1 MQRGSS
7 GLGGAAHSRGIGHHG
22 HPPRSA
28 VRRIVFPSRAPP
40 YREDRFDRQPRK
52 PQRVA
57 AIAIARKTRNGLLL
71 TLPLLAFIA
80 VFFAAPIGAM
90 LWRSVSNP
98 LPASLLP
105 RTAAVL
111 ASWDA
116 QAIPGEDAFAA
127 VVEDLKTLPNK
138 QDAARLGAQLNFEL
152 GGLNS
157 LMRKTAR
164 EAGKLTPPYGESLP
178 KLDPTWGKRA
188 TWAALAVG
196 LQTFT
201 AKNYLA
207 ALDLRY
213 GEDLGIVQAPDRDRL
228 YIMLF
233 VRTAW
238 VAALVAAICL
248 LLGYPLAHLLATAG
262 PKTAGLLMILLLL
275 PFWTSLLVRTTAWI
289 VLLQSQ
295 GVVNDA
301 LVWLGII
308 SDQGR
313 IQLVYNMTGTL
324 IAMTQILLPFMVLPL
339 YSVMKTIPPVY
350 LKAATSMGAR
360 PFQGFWRVYLP
371 MTMPG
376 VAAGVLLVFI
386 LAVGYYITPAL
397 VGGASGQLISN
408 WIAYH
413 MQQSLNWG
421 LAAALGGLLLFGV
434 ILLYLAFNKIAG
446 ADRLRFG

>member
-1 MQRGSS
+1 
-7 GLGGAAHSRGIGHHG
+7 
-22 HPPRSA
+22 
-28 VRRIVFPSRAPP
+28 
-40 YREDRFDRQPRK
+40 
-52 PQRVA
+52 
-57 AIAIARKTRNGLLL
+57 
-71 TLPLLAFIA
+71 LPLLAFIA
-80 VFFAAPIGAM
+80 VFFVAPIGAM

-111 ASWDA
+111 TDWHAEA
-116 QAIPGEDAFAA
+116 LPGEPAFAA
-127 VVEDLKTLPNK
+127 LVADLTSLPER
-138 QDAARLGAQLNFEL
+138 QDAARLGAQLNFEA

-157 LMRKTAR
+157 LIRKTAR
-164 EAGKLTPPYGESLP
+164 QAGGLQQPYADALT
-178 KLDPTWGKRA
+178 KLDPAWGRIA
-188 TWAALAVG
+188 TWAAIKTGTQAV
-196 LQTFT
+196 TP
-201 AKNYLA
+201 KNYLA
-207 ALDLRY
+207 ALDLRRN
-213 GEDLGIVQAPDRDRL
+213 ERLEITQAPENERIYL
-228 YIMLF
+228 MLF
-233 VRTAW
+233 GRTAW
-238 VAALVAAICL
+238 VAALVTVLCL
-248 LLGYPLAHLLATAG
+248 ILGYPLAHVLANAS
-262 PKTAGLLMILLLL
+262 PRSASILMILLLL

-301 LVWLGII
+301 LVWLGLV
-308 SDQGR
+308 DDKAR
-313 IQLVYNMTGTL
+313 VQLVYNMTGTL

-339 YSVMKTIPPVY
+339 YAVMKTIPPTY
-350 LKAATSMGAR
+350 MRAASSMGAR

-376 VAAGVLLVFI
+376 VAAGGLLVFI

-421 LAAALGGLLLFGV
+421 LAAALGALLLFAV
-434 ILLYLAFNKIAG
+434 VLLYLAFNRIAG

>member
-1 MQRGSS
+1 MPQTPARPT
-7 GLGGAAHSRGIGHHG
+7 AT
-22 HPPRSA
+22 
-28 VRRIVFPSRAPP
+28 RR
-40 YREDRFDRQPRK
+40 RQ
-52 PQRVA
+52 
-57 AIAIARKTRNGLLL
+57 GLLL

-80 VFFAAPIGAM
+80 VFFAAPIGMM

-105 RTAAVL
+105 RTTAAL
-111 ASWDA
+111 ADWDA
-116 QAIPGEDAFAA
+116 RAVPEEAAFAA
-127 VVEDLKTLPNK
+127 LVADLNALPER
-138 QDAARLGAQLNFEL
+138 QDAARLGSQLNFEA

-157 LMRKTAR
+157 LIRKTAR
-164 EAGKLTPPYGESLP
+164 QAAKLEAPFAEALTKVDAAWGSL
-178 KLDPTWGKRA
+178 A
-188 TWAALAVG
+188 TWAAIKTGTEAI
-196 LQTFT
+196 T

-207 ALDLRY
+207 ALDLRRN
-213 GEDLGIVQAPDRDRL
+213 ERLEIVPAPEESRIYL
-228 YIMLF
+228 MLF
-233 VRTAW
+233 GRTAW
-238 VAALVAAICL
+238 VAALVTVLCL
-248 LLGYPLAHLLATAG
+248 LLGYPLAHVLANAG
-262 PKTAGLLMILLLL
+262 PKTASVLMILLLL

-301 LVWLGII
+301 LVWLGLV
-308 SDQGR
+308 DDKAR
-313 IQLVYNMTGTL
+313 VQLVYNMTGTL

-339 YSVMKTIPPVY
+339 YSVMKTIPPSY
-350 LKAATSMGAR
+350 LRAASSMGAR

-376 VAAGVLLVFI
+376 IAAGGLLVFI

-421 LAAALGGLLLFGV
+421 LAAALGALLLFAV
-434 ILLYLAFNKIAG
+434 VLLYLAFNRLAG

>member
-1 MQRGSS
+1 MPETPIRP
-7 GLGGAAHSRGIGHHG
+7 AAT
-22 HPPRSA
+22 
-28 VRRIVFPSRAPP
+28 RR
-40 YREDRFDRQPRK
+40 RQ
-52 PQRVA
+52 
-57 AIAIARKTRNGLLL
+57 GLLL

-98 LPASLLP
+98 LPAQLLP
-105 RTAAVL
+105 RTMQAL
-111 ASWDA
+111 AGWDA
-116 QAIPGEDAFAA
+116 AALPGEDAYAA
-127 VVEDLKTLPNK
+127 LVEDLKALPEK

-152 GGLNS
+152 SGLNS
-157 LMRKTAR
+157 LIRKTAR
-164 EAGKLTPPYGESLP
+164 EASKLTPPFAESFA
-178 KLDPTWGKRA
+178 KLDPMWARKA
-188 TWAALAVG
+188 IWAAIKVG
-196 LQTFT
+196 TGTPT

-207 ALDLRY
+207 ALDLRTS
-213 GEDLGIVQAPDRDRL
+213 ENLEITQAPEKERIYR
-228 YIMLF
+228 MLF
-233 VRTAW
+233 ARTAW
-238 VAALVAAICL
+238 VAALATLLCL
-248 LLGYPLAHLLATAG
+248 ILGYPLAHVLANAGPRTAG
-262 PKTAGLLMILLLL
+262 VLMILLLL

-295 GVVNDA
+295 GVVNDV
-301 LVWLGII
+301 LVWLGLV
-308 SDQGR
+308 DDKER

-339 YSVMKTIPPVY
+339 YAVMKTIPPTY
-350 LKAATSMGAR
+350 LRAASSMGAR
-360 PFQGFWRVYLP
+360 PLQGFARVYLP

-376 VAAGVLLVFI
+376 VAAGALLVFI

-421 LAAALGGLLLFGV
+421 LAGALGGLLLFAV
-434 ILLYLAFNKIAG
+434 IALYLLFNKIAG